1 MFLNALSQGWVIA
14 VVAGGVSILFGLALM
29 RVRKNAAFN
38 VRGVKKKVAMLKT
51 FERRFFETLCDALD
65 HDYVIFAKVPVLEVV
80 EPARQVGVTKA
91 KQLNRDLSSFCFDYV
106 ICRKN
111 DFSVIA
117 VVELECFDK
126 NVPLKEKQHNSAVV
140 GELCKAAKLKLFFFD
155 VRQDYS
161 GVDIRRLITGS
172 SRCTPKSPPAEDVV
186 KHTTKQ
192 KVLTNADTAAK
203 TDCDSPSL
211 LTEHIGQTSCPQCYS
226 QLVTKVAVKGS
237 HVGERF
243 LMCKKYPYCDYR
255 VLLSD
260 AKIVSL
266 QSNSTSQ
273 VSEPIAK
280 GYSDWSG

>member
-1 MFLNALSQGWVIA
+1 MSLNALSQGWVIA
-14 VVAGGVSILFGLALM
+14 VVAGGVSILFTIALL

-38 VRGVKKKVAMLKT
+38 VRGIKKKVAMLKT
-51 FERRFFETLCDALD
+51 FERTFFETLSDALD

-80 EPARQVGVTKA
+80 EPGRKVSASKSKHIA
-91 KQLNRDLSSFCFDYV
+91 RDLSSFCFDYV
-106 ICRKN
+106 ICRKK
-111 DFSVIA
+111 DFSVVA

-126 NVPLKEKQHNSAVV
+126 DVPLKEKQHNSAVV
-140 GELCKAAKLKLFFFD
+140 SELCKAAKLKLFFFD

-172 SRCTPKSPPAEDVV
+172 SSCAPKSQPIKSAAQ
-186 KHTTKQ
+186 KTKQ
-192 KVLTNADTAAK
+192 HKVVMHAETDVK

-226 QLVTKVAVKGS
+226 QLLTKVAVKGS

-266 QSNSTSQ
+266 QSNSSSQ
-273 VSEPIAK
+273 VSDPAAK